1 MANEVPFHQ
10 LYAAHDTT
18 HAMAA
23 QHAALID
30 AMGGAERE
38 RGRREGGGS
47 YCLRLVCE
55 SKRPRFRREHIGEN
69 RIMTA
74 KRRCEEALS

>member
-38 RGRREGGGS
+38 GDGRGA
-47 YCLRLVCE
+47 V
-55 SKRPRFRREHIGEN
+55 H
-69 RIMTA
+69 TA
-74 KRRCEEALS
+74 YG